1 MPAWRQVGHQGDMS
15 QTWRVGFYKLMESGP
30 AGAGVASGTR
40 EGKQVRTE
48 RGNLEVPGDR
58 RANLRK
64 ASCNLVVMA
73 KEM

>member
-15 QTWRVGFYKLMESGP
+15 QTWRVGFYKLMESSPSGV
-30 AGAGVASGTR
+30 GVASGTR
-40 EGKQVRTE
+40 EGKQIRTE
-48 RGNLEVPGDR
+48 RGNLEVPGDW

-64 ASCNLVVMA
+64 ASCNLMVMA